1 MALPTNLQTF
11 TRIDSPVPEM
21 QPIVVDV
28 YNKLAALQSQT
39 AQIPTPAQITA
50 TATAAATTAA
60 SAAAGNA
67 VPAALNAII
76 PIVNQNP
83 NTSPLLDENN
93 NKVTPVD
100 GAVVAWNIGGSDVG
114 VVYQY
119 SASAGVWTYFSGQV
133 ARTQTN
139 LSALAGLLAAAD
151 TGLLVDVTDFAHI
164 LKWTGTAWVYAD
176 PTDPAGRVA
185 AFLVD
190 PSPTTGWH
198 LCDGT
203 ANVPYL
209 KSDGTTGTQTLPDLT
224 SAANKAAYIKLGSPA
239 SATPNAAVAPNFT
252 GTPQTFTTQAAQAT
266 GTVNA
271 FVSPNPYTP
280 AGTIDTT
287 GEPRNVVLRP
297 WFRT

>member
-50 TATAAATTAA
+50 AATAVATTAA
-60 SAAAGNA
+60 AAAASSA

-93 NKVTPVD
+93 NKVAAVD
-100 GAVVAWNIGGSDVG
+100 GAVVTWNIGGSDVG
-114 VVYQY
+114 VIYQY

-139 LSALAGLLAAAD
+139 LAALAALLAAAD

-176 PTDPAGRVA
+176 PTDPAGRVE

-203 ANVPYL
+203 ASVPYL

-224 SAANKAAYIKLGSPA
+224 SAANKAAYTKLGSPA

-297 WFRT
+297 WFRV